1 MSKIISFGPFDA
13 EVVFSPRRTVSLTVG
28 RDRKVTVRAPL
39 GIKENVLREF
49 VFAHSDWITKKISE
63 TDSKRNVFGPFSD
76 ETVDELKRKAR
87 EYIVPRVGYW
97 TEKTGLFPAGIRI
110 TSAKT
115 RFGSC
120 SRKDSVCFSCYLM
133 NCTTEEIDYVIVH
146 ELAHI
151 RHKNHGTEF
160 YSLIESVFPDYRRVR
175 QSLMRTVR

>member
-1 MSKIISFGPFDA
+1 MNKMISFGPFDA
-13 EVVFSPRRTVSLTVG
+13 EVVFSSRRTVSLTVG
-28 RDRKVTVRAPL
+28 RDGKVTVRAPL
-39 GIKENVLREF
+39 GIKEKVLREF
-49 VFAHSDWITKKISE
+49 VKSHSDWIIRKISE
-63 TDSKRNVFGPFSD
+63 TDSKRNIFGPFTD

-87 EYIVPRVGYW
+87 DFIIPRVGYW
-97 TEKTGLFPAGIRI
+97 SEKTGLVPSGIRI
-110 TSAKT
+110 TSATT

-133 NCTTEEIDYVIVH
+133 NCSSEEIDYVIVH

-151 RHKNHGTEF
+151 RHKNHGKEF